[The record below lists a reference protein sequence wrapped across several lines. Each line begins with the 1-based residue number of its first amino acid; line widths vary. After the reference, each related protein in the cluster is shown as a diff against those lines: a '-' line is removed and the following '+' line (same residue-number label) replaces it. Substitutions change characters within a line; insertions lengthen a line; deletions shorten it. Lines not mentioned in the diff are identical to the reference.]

1 MHISSW
7 YGVGTTLKK
16 LSGNQPQKY
25 ELLKSLVKS
34 DDFVRYVLTNID
46 TSLAATDENIMKLY
60 AGLVDDKHVREE
72 ILGLLLEELELTRIT
87 MSGLLGRPIK
97 ERRRNHYFSTQLRAE
112 ALFPLHRQQVNLLR
126 QWRKA
131 QKTGNNKKQEQLLNS
146 LLHSI
151 NAIANAM
158 GTTG

>member
-1 MHISSW
+1 M
-7 YGVGTTLKK
+7 KK
-16 LSGNQPQKY
+16 M
-25 ELLKSLVKS
+25 VKS

-60 AGLVDDKHVREE
+60 SGLVEDEKVKNE
-72 ILGLLLEELELTRIT
+72 ILGLLLTELELTRKT
-87 MSGLLGRPIK
+87 MIDLLGSPSK
-97 ERRRNHYFSTQLRAE
+97 ERRKNHFYSTQLRAE
-112 ALFPLHRQQVNLLR
+112 ALLPLHRQQVGLLK

-131 QKTGNNKKQEQLLNS
+131 QKSGNRDEQDF
-146 LLHSI
+146 LLHNLLRSI